1 MRLQARIAR
10 SYEVKSLHLFDWSV
24 VFRRRSAVNRTRRA
38 DIPQSPV
45 KGILPQAIQ
54 TGWIGVGSLVTLGRS
69 AALQITLV
77 QHDMNT
83 FVAIHHLRD
92 AEICRKA

>member
-1 MRLQARIAR
+1 M
-10 SYEVKSLHLFDWSV
+10 KSLHLFDPSV
-24 VFRRRSAVNRTRRA
+24 VFQRRSAVNRTRRA
-38 DIPQSPV
+38 GIPQSPV
-45 KGILPQAIQ
+45 KGVLPQAIQ
-54 TGWIGVGSLVTLGRS
+54 TGWIGVGGLVMLGGS
-69 AALQITLV
+69 VALQITLV